1 MVLPIRQNEQYMG
14 LAELS
19 GLLRAESDT
28 IVLEYSL
35 KDEMLG
41 MFNSDLKVL
50 KIPFHTVEEIQVK
63 KKWFSARFE
72 IHLNRLPKTDKSLS
86 MNGNVISF
94 IIKKKELQKAKSI
107 RSTLMLRISE
117 RRLQQFEDDEF
128 AEKEKVSDFEFTS
141 KPIDQ
146 EQHKSG
152 STNSDGLKNMLRDS
166 DS

>member
-19 GLLRAESDT
+19 GLLRAEKDS

-41 MFNSDLKVL
+41 MFNSELKVL
-50 KIPFHTVEEIQVK
+50 KIPFHAVEEIRVK

-94 IIKKKELQKAKSI
+94 IIRKKELQKAKSV

-117 RRLQQFEDDEF
+117 KRLQQIEDDDHIEQ
-128 AEKEKVSDFEFTS
+128 EQINDFEFTS
-141 KPIDQ
+141 KPQKKADSSEQ
-146 EQHKSG
+146 E
-152 STNSDGLKNMLRDS
+152 GLKNMLRDS
-166 DS
+166 DL

>member
-19 GLLRAESDT
+19 GLLRAESDS

-50 KIPFHTVEEIQVK
+50 KIPFHAVEEIRVK

-94 IIKKKELQKAKSI
+94 IIKKKELQKANSI

-117 RRLQQFEDDEF
+117 RRLQQLEDDEF
-128 AEKEKVSDFEFTS
+128 SEKEKAAGFEFTS
-141 KPIDQ
+141 KPKDQ
-146 EQHKSG
+146 EHQKFG
-152 STNSDGLKNMLRDS
+152 SIESDGLKNMLRDS